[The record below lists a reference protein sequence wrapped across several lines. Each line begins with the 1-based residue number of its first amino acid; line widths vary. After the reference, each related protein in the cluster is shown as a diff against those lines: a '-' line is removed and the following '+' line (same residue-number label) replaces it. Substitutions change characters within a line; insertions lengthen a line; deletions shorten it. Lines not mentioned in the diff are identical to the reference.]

1 MILGKTI
8 AELNL
13 RDIVEQKY
21 FPIVG
26 RGWARLTKENREL
39 AISWMHIPQ
48 LNGQDQQL
56 TLTVGENLP
65 LYTGR

>member
-13 RDIVEQKY
+13 RDMVEQKY

-26 RGWARLTKENREL
+26 RGWR
-39 AISWMHIPQ
+39 
-48 LNGQDQQL
+48 D
-56 TLTVGENLP
+56 
-65 LYTGR
+65 